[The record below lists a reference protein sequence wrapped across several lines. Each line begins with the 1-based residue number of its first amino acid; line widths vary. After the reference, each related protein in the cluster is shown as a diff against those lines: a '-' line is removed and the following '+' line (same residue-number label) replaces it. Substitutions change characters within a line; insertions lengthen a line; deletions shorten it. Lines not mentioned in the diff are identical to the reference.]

1 MRNNLTIPKSST
13 SHTRR
18 IQDYNV
24 CYIKDNKNLVPAM
37 PSHDLLS
44 PNRGKRH
51 IKPKTFENCV
61 STNIVIKSAT
71 VNTSVINQSSVKV
84 YFMNTHFPLKPL
96 LIWTILKTSVVCAET
111 IGGFKIALQHRDNF
125 HPSLSHCAYTDGSC
139 SVKIQIQ
146 NIWTAIIIRIK
157 SERKSLIMKSRP
169 VVLIVCRLDINFST
183 CEQQT
188 WLLPKYMY
196 IVVTYSIMMYKNEL
210 TYHCSLFYRVHAI
223 FLVDAGGVFVLFIFK
238 LLIYT
243 WFVYLFMYM
252 KVLHVNILYYLS

>member
-1 MRNNLTIPKSST
+1 
-13 SHTRR
+13 
-18 IQDYNV
+18 
-24 CYIKDNKNLVPAM
+24 
-37 PSHDLLS
+37 
-44 PNRGKRH
+44 
-51 IKPKTFENCV
+51 
-61 STNIVIKSAT
+61 
-71 VNTSVINQSSVKV
+71 
-84 YFMNTHFPLKPL
+84 MNTHFPLKPL

-223 FLVDAGGVFVLFIFK
+223 FLVDAGAVFVLYWYILDLCTCSCIWKCCMWIYYIIYHKSKYVSAMWICEVCIVNLSKDCFK
-238 LLIYT
+238 I
-243 WFVYLFMYM
+243 VG
-252 KVLHVNILYYLS
+252 